1 MADLW
6 TGFDLNEP
14 GAEDDDDAAAFDL
27 DEHEDGDGNA
37 AFHLDEPQDDD
48 DAAAFDLDEHDAA
61 TFDLN
66 MPPMEDQ
73 NNNGNG
79 LSFYDIHSSHAKVL
93 RAY

>member
-27 DEHEDGDGNA
+27 DEH
-37 AFHLDEPQDDD
+37 
-48 DAAAFDLDEHDAA
+48 DAAA
-61 TFDLN
+61 FDLN

>member
-6 TGFDLNEP
+6 TGFDLNEA
-14 GAEDDDDAAAFDL
+14 GAEDDGDAAMFDL

-37 AFHLDEPQDDD
+37 VFHLDEPQDDD
-48 DAAAFDLDEHDAA
+48 DAA

-66 MPPMEDQ
+66 MPSMEDQ

>member
-48 DAAAFDLDEHDAA
+48 DAAAFEHDATA
-61 TFDLN
+61 FDLN

-73 NNNGNG
+73 NSNGNG

>member
-14 GAEDDDDAAAFDL
+14 DAEDAAVAAAFDL
-27 DEHEDGDGNA
+27 DEHEDGDGNT
-37 AFHLDEPQDDD
+37 AFHLDEPQDDAA
-48 DAAAFDLDEHDAA
+48 AAAFDLDEHDAA
-61 TFDLN
+61 AFDLN

>member
-14 GAEDDDDAAAFDL
+14 GAEDDDAATAFDL

-37 AFHLDEPQDDD
+37 AFHLDEPQDAAA
-48 DAAAFDLDEHDAA
+48 AAAFDLDEHDAA
-61 TFDLN
+61 AFDLN
-66 MPPMEDQ
+66 MPLMEDQ

-79 LSFYDIHSSHAKVL
+79 LSFYDIHRSHAKVL

>member
-48 DAAAFDLDEHDAA
+48 DAAAFDL
-61 TFDLN
+61 N

-79 LSFYDIHSSHAKVL
+79 LFL
-93 RAY
+93 

>member
-1 MADLW
+1 MADWW

-14 GAEDDDDAAAFDL
+14 GAEDDDDAAVF
-27 DEHEDGDGNA
+27 N
-37 AFHLDEPQDDD
+37 
-48 DAAAFDLDEHDAA
+48 LDEHDAA
-61 TFDLN
+61 AFDLN
-66 MPPMEDQ
+66 MPPMEDE

>member
-14 GAEDDDDAAAFDL
+14 GAEVDDDDAAFDL
-27 DEHEDGDGNA
+27 DEHKDGDGNT
-37 AFHLDEPQDDD
+37 AFHLDEPEDDD
-48 DAAAFDLDEHDAA
+48 GAAA
-61 TFDLN
+61 FDLN

-79 LSFYDIHSSHAKVL
+79 LSFYYIHSSHAKVL
-93 RAY
+93 RASR